1 MKVKE
6 IRDIETN
13 KLTGYL
19 LNGTLV
25 PLDKSNRHYR
35 EIQEWI
41 KEGSQPDP
49 AFTEEERLEYFK
61 NKKINYLKQMRDKLV
76 NEIAVTLESG
86 EYLDGN
92 ELAQTRM
99 SRAIQALPDDTTTLD
114 WIDTNNNTIQ
124 LTKPKFKE
132 ALVLAGQKQTEIF
145 TKFNSLREQVN
156 DATSVEEIEKI
167 KFT

>member
-6 IRDIETN
+6 LRNIETN

-19 LNGTLV
+19 LNGTFV
-25 PLDKSNRHYR
+25 PLDPFNRHY
-35 EIQEWI
+35 QEVQKWI
-41 KEGSQPDP
+41 KEGNQVEP
-49 AFTEEERLEYFK
+49 AYTEEERLEYFK
-61 NKKINYLKQMRDKLV
+61 NKKIKQLKSIRDKLV
-76 NEIAVTLESG
+76 NEIKITLESG

-132 ALVLAGQKQTEIF
+132 ALVLAGQKQTGIF